1 MTFGEIWSL
10 FKSIEL
16 TEITTGAVRSTPV
29 AGHAKHTH
37 SHKIRARAL
46 AHAREP
52 DVVCSENNAGGG
64 RQLDDVGDEDAFAI
78 FRKI

>member
-29 AGHAKHTH
+29 ADHAKHTH
-37 SHKIRARAL
+37 TAIRY
-46 AHAREP
+46 AHARWHTRANRTLFVQKTTP
-52 DVVCSENNAGGG
+52 VAADN
-64 RQLDDVGDEDAFAI
+64 
-78 FRKI
+78 